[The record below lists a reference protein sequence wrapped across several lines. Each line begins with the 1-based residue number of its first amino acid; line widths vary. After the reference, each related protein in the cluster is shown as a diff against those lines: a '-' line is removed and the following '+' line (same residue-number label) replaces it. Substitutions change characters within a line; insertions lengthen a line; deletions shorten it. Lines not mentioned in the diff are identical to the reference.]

1 MTSLDAGGGGYVE
14 ENGFGSNAGG
24 VDLVPGPAQDWA
36 TKMFPITSHEFGSVA
51 RGAKAEYQFVLE
63 NIYLEDVHIA
73 AVRSS
78 CGCTTPSITKP
89 TLKTYEKGA
98 ILAHFNTDKFL
109 GSKGATITVTFDKPF
124 YAEAQL
130 QVSGY
135 IRSDVVLSPGEVDFG
150 SVDQGTAVERTV
162 AISYAGRDDW
172 EITDVQS
179 PNPNVSAKVVETSRG
194 GGQVSYNLVV
204 KMDNKAPPGEISE
217 HLLLVTNDR
226 YSTQIPVDVEGVIKS
241 GIVVSPSSLF
251 LGVVQPGQ
259 KVTKQLVVKGNK
271 PFRIVGV
278 DCDDKRFKFDTSSDS
293 SPKALHLIPVTY
305 VAGSEPG
312 KVSETIRIET
322 DLRDTSPVLSAY
334 AVVAGQNEP
343 SE

>member
-1 MTSLDAGGGGYVE
+1 MLRKMALAVT
-14 ENGFGSNAGG
+14 
-24 VDLVPGPAQDWA
+24 LVASSWCSARAQDWA
-36 TKMFPITSHEFGSVA
+36 TKMFEGTNHDFGSVA
-51 RGAKAEYQFVLE
+51 RAAKAEHEFVLQ
-63 NIYLEDVHIA
+63 NIYLEDLHIA
-73 AVRSS
+73 GVRSS
-78 CGCTTPSITKP
+78 CGCTTPSIEKP

-109 GSKGATITVTFDKPF
+109 GSKGATLTVTFDKPF
-124 YAEAQL
+124 YAEVQL

-135 IRSDVVLSPGEVDFG
+135 IRSDVVISPGEVDFG
-150 SVDQGTAVERTV
+150 STNQGSRVEKTV
-162 AISYAGRDDW
+162 AVTYAGRDDW
-172 EITDVQS
+172 QITEVKS
-179 PNPNVSAKVVETSRG
+179 PGPNISAKVVETSRG

-204 KMDNKAPPGEISE
+204 KMDENTPAGSINE

-226 YSTQIPVDVEGVIKS
+226 SSTPIPVSVEGVVQA
-241 GIVVSPSSLF
+241 GIMVSPASLF

-278 DCDDKRFKFDTSSDS
+278 DCGDKRFQFDTSSEA

-312 KVSETIRIET
+312 RVSETIRIET
-322 DLRDTSPVLSAY
+322 DLRDAAPVLSAY
-334 AVVAGQNEP
+334 AVVAGQREP
-343 SE
+343 ADR

>member
-1 MTSLDAGGGGYVE
+1 MLRKITLA
-14 ENGFGSNAGG
+14 AA
-24 VDLVPGPAQDWA
+24 LVAATWCPALAQEWA
-36 TKMFPITSHEFGSVA
+36 TKMFQTTSHDFGSVA
-51 RGAKAEYQFVLE
+51 RAAKAEFEFVLE

-78 CGCTTPSITKP
+78 CGCTTPSIKNAS
-89 TLKTYEKGA
+89 LKTYEKGV

-109 GSKGATITVTFDKPF
+109 GSKGATLTVTLDKPF
-124 YAEAQL
+124 YAEVQL
-130 QVSGY
+130 QVAGY

-150 SVDQGTAVERTV
+150 SVDQGTPVEKSV

-172 EITDVQS
+172 EITGVQS
-179 PNPNVSAKVVETSRG
+179 PNPHISAKVVETSRG

-204 KMDNKAPPGEISE
+204 KMDGKASPGELSD
-217 HLLLVTNDR
+217 HLLLVTNDQ
-226 YSTQIPVDVEGVIKS
+226 YSTQITVDMEGVVKS
-241 GIVVSPSSLF
+241 GVVVSPSSLF

-293 SPKALHLIPVTY
+293 SPKAIHLIPVTY

-312 KVSETIRIET
+312 QVTKTIRIET
-322 DLRDTSPVLSAY
+322 DLRDAAPVLSAY
-334 AVVAGQNEP
+334 AVVAGRNEP
-343 SE
+343 SEK

>member
-1 MTSLDAGGGGYVE
+1 MVRNTVLAVAVAVFASCSA
-14 ENGFGSNAGG
+14 S
-24 VDLVPGPAQDWA
+24 AQDWA
-36 TKMFPITSHEFGSVA
+36 TKMFESTRHEFGSVA
-51 RGAKAEYQFVLE
+51 RAAKAEHEFVLE

-109 GSKGATITVTFDKPF
+109 GSKGATLTVTFDKPF
-124 YAEAQL
+124 YAEVQL

-135 IRSDVVLSPGEVDFG
+135 IRSDVVLSPGQVDFG
-150 SVDQGTAVERTV
+150 TVDQGSTVEKTV
-162 AISYAGRDDW
+162 ALAYAGRSDW
-172 EITDVQS
+172 EVLEVKS
-179 PNPNVSAKVVETSRG
+179 LNPNITAKVVETGRG

-204 KMDNKAPPGEISE
+204 KLHENAPPGCLNE
-217 HLLLVTNDR
+217 HLLLLTNDR
-226 YSTQIPVDVEGVIKS
+226 YATEIPVGVEGIVQS
-241 GIVVSPSSLF
+241 GVVVSPASLF

-278 DCDDKRFKFDTSSDS
+278 DCDDKQFKFDTSSES
-293 SPKALHLIPVTY
+293 SPKPLHFIPVTY
-305 VAGSEPG
+305 VAGKEPG
-312 KVSETIRIET
+312 RVSQTIRIET
-322 DLRDTSPVLSAY
+322 DLRDTAPVLSAY
-334 AVVAGQNEP
+334 AVVAGQDGSP
-343 SE
+343 DR